1 MASRRIFAG
10 ISVLKVLT
18 IFSISNF
25 FIIGSYVSAQELSDS
40 VYLFSYS
47 KDNGKS
53 GLRFAWSSDGN
64 EWNSIGGTKDGYD
77 FVKSD
82 FGPWGSHKTMF
93 SPRLKKNAENWTA
106 VWYVSDKKETLAIAE
121 TEDLIHWS
129 PQRYRRADSTEG
141 RKALNAE
148 SSFTVANVGGK
159 EYKGEIRKVPC
170 SIVTDLMD
178 YVCARQKTDAEHSE
192 LMGDD
197 GDRFQ
202 NLKSVSMNV
211 RYPMVRPNLEIS
223 DKLIGVFF
231 EDISRAADGGLYAE
245 LLQNRDFEYK
255 TNERNSKEWSPSYG
269 WRLTDKNG
277 NEIEFPFS
285 SRSPLH
291 ANNPTYLHFNSY
303 PQSLLL
309 DNKGFGGISLKG
321 GKEYIFSL
329 YGRIPEKLRGCEL
342 EVSLISS
349 DGKKVGSGK
358 IRIKSHHWQRYEA
371 KIRVCEN
378 VSKGILRLALPA
390 KSIIDLD
397 MISLFPADTYKGR
410 RNGLRKDLAE
420 TISSLKPRFVR
431 FPGGCVAHGDGID
444 NIYDWKGSIG
454 ELYERK
460 PLRNI
465 WGYHQTRGL
474 GYYEYF
480 LFCEDMGAEPLPV
493 IAAGVP
499 CQNSGIPY
507 SGSHDELTSKGQQ
520 CGIPLDSMDNYIRD
534 ILDLIEYANGPADSK
549 WGSLRAKS
557 GHPDPFNLK
566 YIGIGNE
573 DMITEVFK
581 ERFKLIN
588 DVLKR
593 LHPEIT
599 VVGTV
604 GPFYEGTDYD
614 EGWRFAKEEKV
625 PMVDEHYYV
634 QPGWFIHNRDF
645 YDAYDR
651 KGPKVYLGEYAS
663 HLPDRKN
670 NLETALSVALYLT
683 DVERNGDI
691 VAMTSYAPLLAKR
704 GYENWRP
711 DMVFFDNDSI
721 YLTPDFYVQQ
731 MYGENA
737 GSEYVYSDLKL
748 SDESMPVKRRIGHS
762 VTIDHVTGDLIL
774 KIANL
779 LPVNIKINEAL
790 IPLKVKDGEATVTV
804 LKGNPEDVSTKPT
817 CETVMIKSG
826 KLEYEASPYSFSVIR
841 IRSSH

>member
-1 MASRRIFAG
+1 MSSRRIFAA
-10 ISVLKVLT
+10 ISLLRSFALFLIVILSFVC
-18 IFSISNF
+18 
-25 FIIGSYVSAQELSDS
+25 SYAYAEETPDSA
-40 VYLFSYS
+40 YLFSYS
-47 KDNGKS
+47 KDKGKS
-53 GLRFAWSSDGN
+53 GLRLAWSGDGIK
-64 EWNSIGGTKDGYD
+64 WNSIGGAKDGYD

-82 FGPWGSHKTMF
+82 FGPWGSYKTMF
-93 SPRLKKNAENWTA
+93 SPRLKKVGGKWEA
-106 VWYVSDKKETLAIAE
+106 VWYVSDKGETLAFAE
-121 TEDLIHWS
+121 SEDLIHWS
-129 PQRYRRADSTEG
+129 SQRYRRADSPEG
-141 RKALNAE
+141 LNALSGE
-148 SSFTVANVGGK
+148 YNPVSVAIGEE
-159 EYKGEIRKVPC
+159 EYQGETRKVAF
-170 SIVTDLMD
+170 SFVNSLLK
-178 YVCARQKTDAEHSE
+178 YVENRRKLEAMHSE
-192 LMGDD
+192 LMKDD
-197 GDRFQ
+197 PERFG
-202 NLKSVSMNV
+202 NLKTVSAEV
-211 RYPMVRPNLEIS
+211 KYPLDRPKLQIS

-245 LLQNRDFEYK
+245 LIQNRDFEYK
-255 TNERNSKEWSPSYG
+255 RGEKNRKSWGPSYA
-269 WRLTDKNG
+269 WELTDKAG
-277 NEIEFPFS
+277 KDVDFTFS
-285 SRSPLH
+285 TLNPLH
-291 ANNPTYLHFNSY
+291 ANNATYLRFESSPEALMLSY
-303 PQSLLL
+303 
-309 DNKGFGGISLKG
+309 KGFGGIPLKK

-329 YGRIPEKLRGCEL
+329 YGRIPGKHKGCDI
-342 EVSLISS
+342 EVSVLSP
-349 DGKKVGSGK
+349 DGAIIGK
-358 IRIKSHHWQRYEA
+358 GNIKLKGEKWQRYEA
-371 KIRVCEN
+371 KIFAN
-378 VSKGILRLALPA
+378 ADISKGKLRLTIPA
-390 KSIIDLD
+390 KSNVDLD
-397 MISLFPADTYKGR
+397 MISLFPVDTYKGR

-420 TISSLKPRFVR
+420 TIASLKPRFVR

-493 IAAGVP
+493 LAAGVP

-557 GHPDPFNLK
+557 GHPEPFNLK

-604 GPFYEGTDYD
+604 GPFYEGADYD

-651 KGPKVYLGEYAS
+651 IGPKVYLGEYAS